1 MRKFKDRLD
10 REWALNLTLASE
22 GRVHAETQVYLSD
35 VDTEGGG
42 SLARIASD
50 SAFLGMAVWTLCASQ
65 AEALGLSQEE
75 FLDGF
80 DGATVDA
87 SRDALIEETLDFLGR
102 RGQAIRAEKAET
114 RRLAEE
120 IEAENLAAMKGL
132 SGVEVLRILD
142 RLLARFTVMAGNA
155 AASAGSTPES

>member
-1 MRKFKDRLD
+1 
-10 REWALNLTLASE
+10 
-22 GRVHAETQVYLSD
+22 
-35 VDTEGGG
+35 
-42 SLARIASD
+42 
-50 SAFLGMAVWTLCASQ
+50 MAVWTLCASQ